1 MKGISRLGIDL
12 AKNIFELC
20 GVDDRGHVILRKTL
34 KRNQLLQFLIQLQPT
49 TVCVEACGGAHYWA
63 RKLHEMGHKV
73 EIIPAQHV
81 KPFVKS
87 QKNDRNDALAIT
99 EASVR
104 PTMDFVQPKQIWQ
117 QDIQAMHRVRSRL
130 LNQMVELTNQTRG
143 LLMEYGI
150 TMGLGM
156 TAFKKNVP
164 LIVEDSLNELTD
176 QMRVIFQDLFE
187 EYLLLEKRK
196 SRYDK
201 LLETVEKQNPVCKRL
216 TQVPGIGPLTSTI
229 FAAHIGDA
237 QHFKNGRQAAASLG
251 LVPKQRST
259 GGRTILNGITKRGDV
274 YLRSLLVHGARAV
287 VAASAIKPKDQL
299 TQYQLKIREMLET
312 KHMNKVVIAVANRNV
327 RVMLTMLKTGE
338 DYKVA

>member
-20 GVDDRGHVILRKTL
+20 GVDNRGHVIFRKTL
-34 KRNQLLQFLIQLQPT
+34 KRNQLLQFVIQLQPT
-49 TVCVEACGGAHYWA
+49 TVCMEACGGAHYWA
-63 RKLHEMGHKV
+63 RKFQDMGHKV
-73 EIIPAQHV
+73 ELIPAQHV

-104 PTMDFVQPKQIWQ
+104 PTMHFVQPKQIWQ

-130 LNQMVELTNQTRG
+130 LAQMVELTNQTRG
-143 LLMEYGI
+143 LLIEYGI
-150 TMGLGM
+150 TMGTGN
-156 TAFKKNVP
+156 TAFKKNIP
-164 LIVEDSLNELTD
+164 LIIEDGSNDLTD
-176 QMRVIFQDLFE
+176 QLRLIVQDQFE

-201 LLETVEKQNPVCKRL
+201 LLETLAKQNPVCKRL
-216 TQVPGIGPLTSTI
+216 TQVPGVGPLISTI

-237 QHFKNGRQAAASLG
+237 QFFKNGRQAAALLG
-251 LVPKQRST
+251 LVPRQRST
-259 GGRTILNGITKRGDV
+259 GGRTILNGITKRGDI

-287 VAASAIKPKDQL
+287 VSSSAIKPKEQL
-299 TQYQLKIREMLET
+299 SAYQSKIRDMLET

-338 DYKVA
+338 DYKAA